1 MSGPGLSTNLPPT
14 DAGIAVVL
22 ERVAAQERKIAAA
35 GVALADAKLQLTDA
49 DAVFAEAKSRYQI
62 LEDAFNAAR
71 SVYWKDLDTHRRVQS
86 AVTSAQSLLDEAVR
100 EMVVVR
106 APLHPVRRTP
116 LEVLGLIFEFYV
128 DHLDLFEKTPA
139 NFRRQ
144 PFILAGVCSHWRRAA
159 LLHTRIWAG
168 IDIRLDT
175 IKSKNVPTWRQYLMT
190 MFARA
195 GKAALSLRIKRSR
208 EAMNYDAPLV
218 KILHP
223 ALQRCHSLHINI
235 YRLNKKDNILPLVQA
250 ELPVLR
256 RLRVEVQGTDRA
268 VDLTRCLRHAPML
281 RSLAGCFHGRG
292 DTLHLPELVGASLES
307 CSLAFACNLL
317 QSAGSLRTLRL
328 KTSMDYDSPLP
339 PVSDHVSQ
347 VTTLTLECDAEEE
360 DRMAEFFHH
369 ACFTAVTSLSLA
381 GPDWAVQRRM
391 ALFRLAAQH
400 LGSTLTT
407 LHIQLIRDIQ
417 LNRAFSMH
425 LFFTG
430 LSLCSELTHLKLD
443 ATFRLQSE
451 LAELCE
457 FLGTPSKDAGA
468 SGIWVCPKLRTLDIG
483 GCSFARECD
492 QGAIATMLER
502 RLEAANNDAVAAVLR
517 PSRITRVV
525 HSRSACSALDAA
537 IRALFS
543 E

>member
-1 MSGPGLSTNLPPT
+1 MSGPGLSTNLPAT
-14 DAGIAVVL
+14 DAGVAVVL
-22 ERVAAQERKIAAA
+22 ERVAAQEQKIAAA

-49 DAVFAEAKSRYQI
+49 DAVFAEAKARYQI
-62 LEDAFNAAR
+62 VEKAFNAAR
-71 SVYWKDLDTHRRVQS
+71 DVYWKDLDAHRRVQS
-86 AVTSAQSLLDEAVR
+86 AVTSAQTLLDAAVR
-100 EMVVVR
+100 EMDVVR

-116 LEVLGLIFEFYV
+116 LEVLGHIFEFYV

-139 NFRRQ
+139 DFRRQ

-175 IKSKNVPTWRQYLMT
+175 IKSKNVPTWRTYLST
-190 MFARA
+190 MLARA

-223 ALQRCHSLHINI
+223 ALQRCHSLHIDI
-235 YRLNKKDNILPLVQA
+235 YRLKKKDNILPLVQA

-256 RLRVEVQGTDRA
+256 RLRVEV
-268 VDLTRCLRHAPML
+268 
-281 RSLAGCFHGRG
+281 
-292 DTLHLPELVGASLES
+292 
-307 CSLAFACNLL
+307 
-317 QSAGSLRTLRL
+317 
-328 KTSMDYDSPLP
+328 
-339 PVSDHVSQ
+339 
-347 VTTLTLECDAEEE
+347 TTLTLECDTEEE

-381 GPDWAVQRRM
+381 GSDWAVQRRM
-391 ALFRLAAQH
+391 ALCKLAAQYM
-400 LGSTLTT
+400 GSTLTT
-407 LHIQLIRDIQ
+407 LHIELILDIN
-417 LNRAFSMH
+417 LNRAFSGSMH
-425 LFFTG
+425 LFFAG
-430 LSLCSELTHLKLD
+430 LSLCSELTCLKID
-443 ATFRLQSE
+443 AAFRLQSE

-457 FLGTPSKDAGA
+457 GLGTPSKDAGA

-492 QGAIATMLER
+492 QGAIAVMLER

-525 HSRSACSALDAA
+525 HSRSASSALDAA
-537 IRALFS
+537 IRAIFS